1 MKKAIKS
8 KIQIS
13 ATSEVIYRLLNK
25 PDGEK
30 LFVAISI
37 RYS

>member
-13 ATSEVIYRLLNK
+13 ATSEVIYQLLNK

-30 LFVAISI
+30 TVCCIFLNK
-37 RYS
+37 